1 MFYED
6 SYKINNKVFRI
17 QKEVC
22 KELELHLYKD
32 YFHVLEFLLIKVIHF
47 LKFLQLKQYFFSV
60 YLRLKLEKNLLFI
73 LDFNSLNNL
82 LYKIYMFQNKYK
94 LIYKNNK
101 NKL

>member
-1 MFYED
+1 MDHQEA
-6 SYKINNKVFRI
+6 I
-17 QKEVC
+17 QC
-22 KELELHLYKD
+22 QN
-32 YFHVLEFLLIKVIHF
+32 HVLEFLLIKVIHF